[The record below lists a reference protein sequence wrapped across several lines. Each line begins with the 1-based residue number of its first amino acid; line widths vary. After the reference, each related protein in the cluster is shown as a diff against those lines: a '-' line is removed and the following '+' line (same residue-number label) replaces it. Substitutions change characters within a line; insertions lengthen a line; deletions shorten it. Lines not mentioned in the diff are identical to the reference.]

1 MKVLHV
7 RVQRFD
13 PKTDKDPHFES
24 YTVNVNEGARVLH
37 VLHAI
42 HDEIDPTLSYRYC
55 CGSGQC
61 GSCAIRVDGEPVL
74 ACMKEATDGITI
86 TPLNLPVKKD
96 LVVDLLPKIAVI
108 ASLAPTQGEIP
119 VTDEG
124 TDRRDKT
131 TPGLHR
137 VPRMRLG
144 LPGHGRNKISRA
156 HSDEAGDAP
165 CPRPAGPG

>member
-61 GSCAIRVDGEPVL
+61 GSCAIRVERR
-74 ACMKEATDGITI
+74 ACACVHEGGDRWHH
-86 TPLNLPVKKD
+86 D
-96 LVVDLLPKIAVI
+96 Y
-108 ASLAPTQGEIP
+108 AP
-119 VTDEG
+119 
-124 TDRRDKT
+124 
-131 TPGLHR
+131 
-137 VPRMRLG
+137 
-144 LPGHGRNKISRA
+144 
-156 HSDEAGDAP
+156 
-165 CPRPAGPG
+165 